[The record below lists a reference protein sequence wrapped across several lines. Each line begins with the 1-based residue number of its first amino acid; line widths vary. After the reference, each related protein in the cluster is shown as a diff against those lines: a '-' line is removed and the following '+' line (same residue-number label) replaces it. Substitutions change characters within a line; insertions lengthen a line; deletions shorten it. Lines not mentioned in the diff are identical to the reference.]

1 MVADLFLFNPI
12 FYVFWLPRLHSA
24 GVWSQFCREYVSCS
38 YMGPWLSYWKPEK
51 WILSRDEGM
60 QQELGIAQQDEVAWE
75 GGVLGEWLE

>member
-1 MVADLFLFNPI
+1 MYFDC
-12 FYVFWLPRLHSA
+12 LPYILV
-24 GVWSQFCREYVSCS
+24 GVWSQFYREYVSYS
-38 YMGPWLSYWKPEK
+38 YMGLWLSYWNPEK